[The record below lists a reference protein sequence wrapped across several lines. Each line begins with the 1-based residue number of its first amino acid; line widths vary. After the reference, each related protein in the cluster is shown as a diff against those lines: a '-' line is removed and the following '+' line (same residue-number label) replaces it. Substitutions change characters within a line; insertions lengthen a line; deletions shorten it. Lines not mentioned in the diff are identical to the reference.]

1 MRLIP
6 RGSMFLV
13 LPAFLIAWYT
23 VVAQSQR
30 NEQKIDPAVLADA
43 PIVPQMLVDSDGT
56 LHFGDRKST
65 RLNSSH

>member
-23 VVAQSQR
+23 VVAQSQG
-30 NEQKIDPAVLADA
+30 NEQKIAPAVLADA
-43 PIVPQMLVDSDGT
+43 P
-56 LHFGDRKST
+56 DRKSVV
-65 RLNSSH
+65 